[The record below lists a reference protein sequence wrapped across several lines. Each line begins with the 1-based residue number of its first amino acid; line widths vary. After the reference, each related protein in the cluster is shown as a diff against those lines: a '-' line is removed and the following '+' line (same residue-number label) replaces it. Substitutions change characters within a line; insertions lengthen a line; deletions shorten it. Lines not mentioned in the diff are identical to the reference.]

1 MTVRDHKATEKRI
14 AAVFGTDSVPEVG
27 KKTLQ
32 IYRAYLLQHVAEET
46 VLTGREDFLWEEFY
60 VFGPGDKKE
69 YEELKQTRPSYTD
82 DFAFTDIL
90 KKTID
95 DHDLIAEVKRLSD
108 GKKFEIGLSWL
119 TTKKK
124 KTEAYQV
131 LDDFA
136 TWIVNWQ

>member
-1 MTVRDHKATEKRI
+1 M
-14 AAVFGTDSVPEVG
+14 
-27 KKTLQ
+27 
-32 IYRAYLLQHVAEET
+32 
-46 VLTGREDFLWEEFY
+46 
-60 VFGPGDKKE
+60 
-69 YEELKQTRPSYTD
+69 KQTRPSYTD
-82 DFAFTDIL
+82 DFVFIDIL

-95 DHDLIAEVKRLSD
+95 GHDLIARVKRLSD
-108 GKKFEIGLSWL
+108 GKKFKIGLSWL